1 MSLAKISSF
10 HDSAVSIGIEFLDHL
25 FSGYSRRNFAVR
37 FWDGSFWGNL
47 HQPQFTLVLRHPGAL
62 RSMFISA
69 SELALGEA
77 YIYNDF
83 DIEGDIEAALS
94 LGEHLL
100 QRSGFTKRLYLWTL
114 LGQLPAAKRPRTVP
128 RAADPRGSLHSVSR
142 DRQAIHY
149 HYDLPAEFYELF
161 LGEPL
166 VYSCAYF
173 QNPEEGLPAAQEQ
186 KLDYICRKL
195 RLRPG
200 DSYLDIGC
208 GWGALVIHAARHYGV
223 RALGVT
229 LSRSQAEIAQ
239 ARIAEAGL
247 SETCKAEFCDYR
259 EIGSSLQF
267 SKISS
272 VGMFEHVG
280 EKMLPTY
287 FEKVLHLLRPGGV
300 FLNHGIAYSA
310 TYHRNGPSF
319 TDRYVFPDGCLVP
332 ISTTA
337 AIAEHVG
344 FEVRDVES
352 LREHYALTLHHWV
365 RNLED
370 HVAEARQLTDDTTYR
385 IWRLYMAG
393 SAHAFRIGRLNLF
406 QTLLSKPAEGK
417 TNLPL
422 SRRDWYCQEEHA
434 V

>member
-1 MSLAKISSF
+1 
-10 HDSAVSIGIEFLDHL
+10 
-25 FSGYSRRNFAVR
+25 
-37 FWDGSFWGNL
+37 
-47 HQPQFTLVLRHPGAL
+47 
-62 RSMFISA
+62 
-69 SELALGEA
+69 
-77 YIYNDF
+77 DF

-239 ARIAEAGL
+239 ARIAE
-247 SETCKAEFCDYR
+247 
-259 EIGSSLQF
+259 
-267 SKISS
+267 
-272 VGMFEHVG
+272 
-280 EKMLPTY
+280 
-287 FEKVLHLLRPGGV
+287 
-300 FLNHGIAYSA
+300 
-310 TYHRNGPSF
+310 
-319 TDRYVFPDGCLVP
+319 
-332 ISTTA
+332 
-337 AIAEHVG
+337 
-344 FEVRDVES
+344 
-352 LREHYALTLHHWV
+352 
-365 RNLED
+365 
-370 HVAEARQLTDDTTYR
+370 
-385 IWRLYMAG
+385 
-393 SAHAFRIGRLNLF
+393 
-406 QTLLSKPAEGK
+406 
-417 TNLPL
+417 
-422 SRRDWYCQEEHA
+422 
-434 V
+434 